1 MLSTLI
7 FTTSLALD
15 GRVLILSLTC
25 SPILMVFGTLDK
37 DMPGPDHKASITPK
51 ELKELCLCV
60 NKAEIML
67 GNEVKEVT
75 ESERKNIFVARKSIV
90 AKRKIASGEIFSEEN
105 ITCKRPGNGISPI
118 YWYEVL
124 GKEAKKDFE
133 IDEFIYCDGVKRED
147 E

>member
-1 MLSTLI
+1 MNT
-7 FTTSLALD
+7 
-15 GRVLILSLTC
+15 
-25 SPILMVFGTLDK
+25 
-37 DMPGPDHKASITPK
+37 
-51 ELKELCLCV
+51 
-60 NKAEIML
+60 AEIML

-75 ESERKNIFVARKSIV
+75 ESERQNIFVARKSIV

-133 IDEFIYCDGVKRED
+133 IDEFISCDGVKRED